1 MQEPEPLM
9 NRPAAAI
16 ALGVQEGQIRRYEKA
31 GKLPVVDVVML
42 GSQRRPLYR
51 ASDVEAI
58 RQEREKVA
66 IKRGSPD
73 QELPPP
79 PAS

>member
-1 MQEPEPLM
+1 M
-9 NRPAAAI
+9 NRPEAAR

-31 GKLPVVDVVML
+31 GKLPVADVVML

-51 ASDVEAI
+51 ASDVEAVRLE
-58 RQEREKVA
+58 RQKVG

-73 QELPPP
+73 QEIPP
-79 PAS
+79 PAGLT